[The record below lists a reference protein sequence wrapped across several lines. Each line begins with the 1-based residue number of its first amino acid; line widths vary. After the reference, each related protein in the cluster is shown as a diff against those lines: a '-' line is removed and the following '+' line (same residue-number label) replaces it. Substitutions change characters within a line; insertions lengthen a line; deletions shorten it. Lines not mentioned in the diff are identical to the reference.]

1 MRGLYPL
8 CLIPGT
14 RRVVRAALLPRG
26 RRLPGTG
33 TSRPVRGCSP
43 SSPVLSCGTK
53 HPRCKKSRRDLVFVD
68 SSLLGWVV
76 CIYLPKCLVEKCEKR
91 SPLRPSEPPQFRV
104 LPSVEKSWF
113 FVLRANNGGRLPG
126 GGNLCSFFPCRS
138 CSSCC
143 SNPFTHTHARLCK
156 PRLPLL
162 LAQYAGTDRETGKDA
177 GLGVRAQLLV
187 LSFNAER
194 GKGLHLITVKCKTLP

>member
-1 MRGLYPL
+1 MLGPRFCRGGGGSWAQAPPGLSGDVLRPRRSSAAARNTLAAKNQGEIWFSWTPL
-8 CLIPGT
+8 CLGGLVAFIYQNASWKS
-14 RRVVRAALLPRG
+14 VRKEAHSAPVSLPNSG
-26 RRLPGTG
+26 I
-33 TSRPVRGCSP
+33 SP
-43 SSPVLSCGTK
+43 QW
-53 HPRCKKSRRDLVFVD
+53 KKAD
-68 SSLLGWVV
+68 
-76 CIYLPKCLVEKCEKR
+76 
-91 SPLRPSEPPQFRV
+91 
-104 LPSVEKSWF
+104 F

-143 SNPFTHTHARLCK
+143 SNPFTHTQARLCK